1 MVRGRD
7 EGCTSKSRLIKELNY
22 KNKTIITNKRGIMYR
37 CKTNIERCQ
46 YLSPLYQ
53 EIEEMYI
60 DIYGDNKKRAIKK
73 NSLRRAI
80 NFILVNCMY
89 MLADGEIEGIIPLN
103 RNLYSHII
111 VNGEKEN
118 VKISHCYAM
127 NLLELLEMKGYIT
140 LNKGKRTKGKACKSY
155 ISIKRE
161 LEEQLK
167 LYLPKLKKKIDSNCL
182 ILRVNGEVSEYK
194 ASRSTKQIINGMWEY
209 NAFLFK
215 HPIYYPA
222 KSINYLLKFNRIF
235 NNDFEH
241 GGRYYEQS
249 GLIQGLPS
257 SERGKILIDG
267 NTVIEADFRY
277 LHIALLYKDKIPNDF
292 DPYIINPSDL
302 DLHDTSEIRQQL
314 REFCKPSLNTLLNG
328 RSYQECLG
336 SIKHEFNEKKNS
348 GGLSLLPNDLNI
360 KKLISLIKEHNYKI
374 KEHFNSGVGLILQRK
389 DSDIANLVINHF
401 SKKGIVVI
409 PIHDSFL
416 IEKKNKDELIF
427 IMRESYKQ
435 IKGDSVN
442 CKIEVK

>member
-1 MVRGRD
+1 
-7 EGCTSKSRLIKELNY
+7 
-22 KNKTIITNKRGIMYR
+22 MYR
-37 CKTNIERCQ
+37 CKTDIERCQ
-46 YLSPLYQ
+46 YLLPLYQ
-53 EIEEMYI
+53 KFEEMYI
-60 DIYGDNKKRAIKK
+60 GVYGINGKRKAIK
-73 NSLRRAI
+73 NSLRRSI
-80 NFILVNCMY
+80 NYILVNCMY
-89 MLADGEIEGIIPLN
+89 ILADGETEGIISLN

-111 VNGEKEN
+111 VNGKKEN
-118 VKISHCYAM
+118 VKISYCYVM

-140 LNKGKRTKGKACKSY
+140 LTKGKRTKGKTCKSY

-182 ILRVNGEVSEYK
+182 ILRVNSEVLKYK
-194 ASRSTKQIINGMWEY
+194 ACRSTKQIIDDVWEY

-215 HPIYYPA
+215 NPIDYPA
-222 KSINYLLKFNRIF
+222 KNVKYILKFNRIF
-235 NNDFEH
+235 NNDFDH

-257 SERGKILIDG
+257 SERCKILING
-267 NTVIEADFRY
+267 NSVIEADFKY
-277 LHIALLYKDKIPNDF
+277 LHIALLYKEKILNNF
-292 DPYIINPSDL
+292 DPYIINPCNL
-302 DLHDTSEIRQQL
+302 GLKDTPEIRQQL

-336 SIKHEFNEKKNS
+336 SIRHEFNEEKKS

-401 SKKGIVVI
+401 TKKGIVVV

-416 IEKKNKDELIF
+416 IEEKYKNELIF
-427 IMRESYKQ
+427 IMRESYKK